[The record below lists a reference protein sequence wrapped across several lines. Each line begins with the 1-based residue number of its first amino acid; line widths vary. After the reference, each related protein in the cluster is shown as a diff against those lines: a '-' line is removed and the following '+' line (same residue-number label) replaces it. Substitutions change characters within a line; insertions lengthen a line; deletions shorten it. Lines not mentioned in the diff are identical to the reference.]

1 MVILERWK
9 PIIADTFPSS
19 ISFLIKIKGLPLHF
33 RDEDMI
39 CRIGKE
45 LETLEK
51 HELTKT
57 SARVRVSVNSL
68 KPLVKE
74 TIIELD
80 SGEEC
85 KVTLEYERLQNHC
98 SNCLLLS
105 HHSEH
110 FPSRVSEQSL
120 MVYPHVEKETE
131 QAIQATED
139 NSYHQS
145 RKYSPVRGPD
155 HMKKVMS
162 SKKLQAEVDRHDKVF
177 GKRLSTIHTCNP
189 LLVQQ
194 RPLTIPTQRRRGGEE
209 NEKQAEYISPP
220 YTKSRRHHPYESSH
234 RRLLF
239 LHRNMR
245 E

>member
-1 MVILERWK
+1 
-9 PIIADTFPSS
+9 
-19 ISFLIKIKGLPLHF
+19 
-33 RDEDMI
+33 
-39 CRIGKE
+39 
-45 LETLEK
+45 
-51 HELTKT
+51 
-57 SARVRVSVNSL
+57 
-68 KPLVKE
+68 
-74 TIIELD
+74 
-80 SGEEC
+80 
-85 KVTLEYERLQNHC
+85 
-98 SNCLLLS
+98 
-105 HHSEH
+105 
-110 FPSRVSEQSL
+110 

>member
-1 MVILERWK
+1 MSYHFRYWMVILERWK

-98 SNCLLLS
+98 SNCLL
-105 HHSEH
+105 
-110 FPSRVSEQSL
+110 
-120 MVYPHVEKETE
+120 
-131 QAIQATED
+131 D
-139 NSYHQS
+139 
-145 RKYSPVRGPD
+145 
-155 HMKKVMS
+155 
-162 SKKLQAEVDRHDKVF
+162 SK
-177 GKRLSTIHTCNP
+177 T
-189 LLVQQ
+189 
-194 RPLTIPTQRRRGGEE
+194 
-209 NEKQAEYISPP
+209 
-220 YTKSRRHHPYESSH
+220 
-234 RRLLF
+234 
-239 LHRNMR
+239 
-245 E
+245 